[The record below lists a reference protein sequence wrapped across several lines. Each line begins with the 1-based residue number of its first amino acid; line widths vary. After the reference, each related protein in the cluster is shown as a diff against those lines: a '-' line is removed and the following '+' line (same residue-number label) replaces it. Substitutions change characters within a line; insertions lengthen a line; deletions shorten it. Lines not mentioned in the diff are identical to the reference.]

1 MAIKVAIVGMGGIG
15 NTHARVYMQDP
26 RAELVERLIEYQEFK
41 MMASKLQEYF
51 FESEGAFFH
60 EQELPREVREYV
72 PDLDLTEFLSDVTLE
87 RIRDVFTMVIR
98 RQEEKKQHAS
108 LTAAKRARRIQA
120 RKESLENARVI
131 RELVDGLDRDAG
143 SAARYD
149 NVPVLRVTGR

>member
-1 MAIKVAIVGMGGIG
+1 MSSIVIAGLFISGGVIYVLSSIFYVEKKYARMSGKKVFNLKA
-15 NTHARVYMQDP
+15 
-26 RAELVERLIEYQEFK
+26 L
-41 MMASKLQEYF
+41 
-51 FESEGAFFH
+51 
-60 EQELPREVREYV
+60 RE
-72 PDLDLTEFLSDVTLE
+72 D
-87 RIRDVFTMVIR
+87 IR
-98 RQEEKKQHAS
+98 RDQEKQQRAA

>member
-1 MAIKVAIVGMGGIG
+1 MSSIVLPLLFISGGVIYVLSSIFYVEKKYAKMSGKKVFNLKA
-15 NTHARVYMQDP
+15 
-26 RAELVERLIEYQEFK
+26 L
-41 MMASKLQEYF
+41 
-51 FESEGAFFH
+51 
-60 EQELPREVREYV
+60 RE
-72 PDLDLTEFLSDVTLE
+72 D
-87 RIRDVFTMVIR
+87 IR

-131 RELVDGLDRDAG
+131 RELVNGLDRDAG